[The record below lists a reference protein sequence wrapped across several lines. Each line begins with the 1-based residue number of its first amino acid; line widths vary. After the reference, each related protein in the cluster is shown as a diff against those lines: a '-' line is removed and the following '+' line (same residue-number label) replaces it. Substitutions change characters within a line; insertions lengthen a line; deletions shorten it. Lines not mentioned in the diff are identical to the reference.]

1 MLECIQWILSLLYPS
16 IHVLVQVIGRRSK
29 AYAHMLEGNYPEDA
43 VARMRLSLVGKE
55 RWRGE
60 CSGWQESPLLP
71 PGWLYRD
78 TSNNGRVTHF
88 LNSEGAELKSQLEAR
103 EQIFA
108 RYSSLQL
115 DFFNRFVRAK
125 LRTMT
130 VKGYTWTTSSTVPEG
145 WRVRRTAGGKKE
157 RLLSPEGKE
166 VRSRRAA
173 IQLLFSTKAPAE
185 NVAEMIRCL
194 KHEGWESSEDL
205 PMGWTFKKV
214 NDRQVDVCMRC

>member
-1 MLECIQWILSLLYPS
+1 MFPD
-16 IHVLVQVIGRRSK
+16 VLVTQFVLFQVIGGRSK
-29 AYAHMLEGNYPEDA
+29 AYAHMLEGNYSKDA
-43 VARMRLSLVGKE
+43 VTRMRLSLVGKE

-60 CSGWQESPLLP
+60 WPGWQESPLLP

-78 TSNNGRVTHF
+78 TSKNGRVTHF
-88 LNSEGAELKSQLEAR
+88 LNCEGVELKSQTEAR

-108 RYSSLQL
+108 RFPTHQL

-130 VKGYTWTTSSTVPEG
+130 AKGNTWRTSSTVPEG
-145 WRVRRTAGGKKE
+145 WRVRSTAAGKKE
-157 RLLSPEGKE
+157 RLLSPDGKE

-185 NVAEMIRCL
+185 KMADMVACL

-214 NDRQVDVCMRC
+214 NDRQVDVCMIG